1 MSCPYWRGAPCGVP
15 SLRRLAVAHMDSVAP
30 VQVQDEDQFAVME
43 VCRQVI
49 AGVLRRTAAEGRFIP
64 RAVLMC
70 PMGWR

>member
-1 MSCPYWRGAPCGVP
+1 
-15 SLRRLAVAHMDSVAP
+15 MDSVAP